1 MIDGCGHYK
10 RKGWV
15 PRGTISMKGKRT
27 RRRPK
32 TRSQRGRGLF
42 NKVMAYNARP
52 GRLPGVAGYL
62 GAKLALKVLG
72 PKAQKRRG
80 PYMPMMKK
88 LTFI

>member
-1 MIDGCGHYK
+1 MSGVVTIKG
-10 RKGWV
+10 KGWV
-15 PRGTISMKGKRT
+15 PRGTINMKKQMR

-32 TRSQRGRGLF
+32 KRSQRGRGIF

-72 PKAQKRRG
+72 PKAQKRWG